1 MILPDI
7 DQQQLAS
14 WLVTNWRKLKDER
27 SHKEAIWQ
35 ECWLA
40 YTSKFGQTWQEI
52 AEYRSKRYIPISKLA
67 VESVASHLTQ
77 GVMPHDDWF
86 NILGR
91 TPDDE
96 RGAKYM
102 TALMKWQHFRTNWR
116 KQFGSI
122 LKQATIFG
130 CVPWAVLWKEDVRW
144 VPDPEQHGENMGAY
158 AAAVESG
165 AAQAGYPPPVP
176 LKPIRK
182 YDGPEIVAGNIFD
195 FVIDR
200 NGNDEYALRVNRYF
214 KTKAYLKQM
223 AEPDAMGY
231 SLYQNVENINNV
243 NPYQETSDGL
253 RRQIDAE
260 MGFYD
265 IPKERVELLEA
276 WGDFEIDGETYHN
289 HVLVVA
295 NRTTVL
301 RFEPNPYA
309 HGRIPWQMFVLQ
321 PDPIE
326 VYGNGILEPA
336 LGLQD
341 VVNVR
346 INQIIEG
353 NALTVNPQLQVV
365 NDGTVDLENFISAPG
380 AIHLVSQIGNIAPL
394 QMAGKPELGM
404 SEVGFMMAQFNQS
417 TGAMQSF
424 STEDYQKSATE
435 ISAQAGMTNSRFS
448 ESVRHIESTF
458 IVPALEMQLELNQ
471 QMMDQETWVRVVEPQ
486 MNPNDIDPMTGM
498 PRMYDP
504 VGPAPMQIAP
514 DDIRGEFDI
523 YPVGASWVANNREAL
538 AQMIQLT
545 QVIAQSPAAQVIKW
559 NEFAKLAYEK
569 ANVRDAYRFIK
580 SDGELIREWQMAMQ
594 AKRKMAPA
602 GPGEGGS
609 GGPGGQAGGGGI
621 PSVAGSQGAQPGG
634 GAGTGAQQQTAGGPQ
649 RVG

>member
-1 MILPDI
+1 MIIPDI

-14 WLVTNWRKLKDER
+14 WLVTNWRRLKDER
-27 SHKEAIWQ
+27 SQKESIWQ

-67 VESVASHLTQ
+67 VESVSAHLTQ

-102 TALMKWQHFRTNWR
+102 TALMKWQHFRTGWR
-116 KQFGSI
+116 KQFASI
-122 LKQATIFG
+122 LKQAAIFG
-130 CVPWAVLWKEDVRW
+130 CVPWAVLWKQDVRW

-165 AAQAGYPPPVP
+165 AAQAGVPPPVP

-200 NGNDEYALRVNRYF
+200 NGNDEYALRISRYF
-214 KTKAYLKQM
+214 KTKAYLRQM

-231 SLYQNVENINNV
+231 ALYQNVESINNES
-243 NPYQETSDGL
+243 PYKETSDGI
-253 RRQIDAE
+253 RRQVDAE

-265 IPKERVELLEA
+265 IPKDRVELLEA

-448 ESVRHIESTF
+448 ESIRHIESTF
-458 IVPALEMQLELNQ
+458 VVPALEMQLELNQ
-471 QMMDQETWVRVVEPQ
+471 QMMDQATWIRVVEPQ
-486 MNPNDIDPMTGM
+486 FNPQDIDPMTGM

-504 VGPAPMQIAP
+504 VGPAPMQIMP

-594 AKRKMAPA
+594 AQQQMGGTGSWQGGAD
-602 GPGEGGS
+602 GS
-609 GGPGGQAGGGGI
+609 GGSSGGRGAA
-621 PSVAGSQGAQPGG
+621 SVAGAPGAQPGG
-634 GAGTGAQQQTAGGPQ
+634 GAGTGPQQQTNGGPQ